1 LTHKTAIVAGTICL
15 DIRPDLSAVPEG
27 QFQALLQPGKL
38 IRVAGVGLTVGGAVG
53 NAGLALHQLGIPVR
67 LMGKVG
73 VDPFGEVIGNLLEN
87 VDEAL
92 ARDLVRD
99 PSGSTSFSVILNPPG
114 FDRTFL
120 HAPGVNDLFYASDL
134 PRATLKEADLLHFGY
149 PSLMRSIYR
158 GDGAELVSILQRV
171 RREGLTTS
179 LDFSLPD
186 LSSPAAK
193 VDWTE
198 VLANSLPS
206 VDLFAPSVDELVFM
220 LDRAKFDELNSNPDQ
235 PLPEAVTPELL
246 SRLSEEALSYG
257 VKAVLVKLGTRG
269 AYLRTASEKAWA
281 RAGRGLEGL
290 GENWH
295 NRELWAPAYE
305 VPVAGTTGA
314 GDAAIAGFLSSVL
327 RGESPETALKM
338 ANAVGAACV
347 EAGAVLEGVGSWDDL
362 LERVNAGWATQP
374 LTLAAEGW
382 RKDEEN
388 GLWEKA

>member
-1 LTHKTAIVAGTICL
+1 MTHKTAIVAGTICL
-15 DIRPDLSAVPEG
+15 DIRPDLSGVPEG

-53 NAGLALHQLGIPVR
+53 NAGLALHQLGTPVR

-73 VDPFGEVIGNLLEN
+73 MDPFGEVTGNLLGK
-87 VDEAL
+87 VDEVL

-99 PSGSTSFSVILNPPG
+99 PSGTTSFSVIINPPG
-114 FDRTFL
+114 FDRAFL
-120 HAPGVNDLFYASDL
+120 HAPGVNDMFYASDL

-186 LSSPAAK
+186 LSSPAAR
-193 VDWTE
+193 VDWAE
-198 VLANSLPS
+198 VLANSLPF

-220 LDRAKFDELNSNPDQ
+220 LDRAKFDALNSDPDQ
-235 PLPEAVTPELL
+235 PLPEAVTPELV

-269 AYLRTASEKAWA
+269 VYLRTAGEKAWT
-281 RAGRGLEGL
+281 RTGRGLEGL
-290 GENWH
+290 GEDWH
-295 NRELWAPAYE
+295 DRELWAPAYD
-305 VPVAGTTGA
+305 VAVAGTTGA

-338 ANAVGAACV
+338 ASAVGAACV
-347 EAGAVLEGVGSWDDL
+347 EAGSVLQGVGAWDDL
-362 LERVNAGWATQP
+362 LERINAGWATQS
-374 LTLAAEGW
+374 LTLMAEKW

-388 GLWEKA
+388 DLWEKS